1 MEPFALKKKVSVHES
16 LSRAYTIILQ
26 IAHVTTMLKLH
37 STSKILNYIIM
48 VIGHPAKL
56 NT

>member
-1 MEPFALKKKVSVHES
+1 MHES